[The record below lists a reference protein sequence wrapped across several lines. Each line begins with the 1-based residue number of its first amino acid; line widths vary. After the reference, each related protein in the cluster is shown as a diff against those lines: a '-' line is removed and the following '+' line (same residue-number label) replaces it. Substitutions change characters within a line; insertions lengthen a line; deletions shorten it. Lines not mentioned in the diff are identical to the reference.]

1 MSVLSIGAN
10 KCYRLLFGLCARS
23 CLWPCSILQHCLKE
37 HKSKQID
44 NIKDAAT
51 NAYIERI
58 CEK

>member
-1 MSVLSIGAN
+1 MLQMAVWFVCKELS
-10 KCYRLLFGLCARS
+10 
-23 CLWPCSILQHCLKE
+23 LWPCSILQHCLKE